1 MTSLFFDSPMEDQL
15 RRLRLFEGHL
25 FLYGANDS
33 TKELVQFARET
44 IQESFP
50 GLDPQKAQSSM
61 EVREFVDIVAPLKT
75 KFTNHERT
83 KALVRN
89 LLVEFGCDL
98 EKTYF
103 DVPRMRVV
111 TGGGYLSAGVGYAY
125 KAHRDTWYSGP
136 SCQVN
141 WWMPVYDLE
150 PERSMALYPAYFQ
163 HPIKN
168 SSNEFDYD
176 EWCNV
181 GRKQAVEH
189 VTVDSRKHPLP
200 REQIDEAHETRIVC
214 RAAATLLFSG
224 AQLHATVPNTSG
236 LTRFSLDFRT
246 VHLDDL
252 LNRRGARNV
261 DSSATGSTVRDF
273 IRASDLEPI
282 PASSFS
288 AS

>member
-1 MTSLFFDSPMEDQL
+1 MTSIFFDSPMQDQL
-15 RRLRLFEGHL
+15 RRSRLFEGNL
-25 FLYGANDS
+25 FLYGATDA

-44 IQESFP
+44 IHESFS
-50 GLDPQKAQSSM
+50 GLDPQRAQSSM
-61 EVREFVDIVAPLKT
+61 EVEDYVAIIAPLKT

-83 KALVRN
+83 KALVQKS
-89 LLVEFGCDL
+89 LVDFGCDM

-103 DVPRMRVV
+103 DVPRLRVV
-111 TGGGYLSAGVGYAY
+111 TDGGYLSSGVGYAY

-136 SCQVN
+136 NCQIN

-150 PERSMALYPAYFQ
+150 PERAMALYPAYFQ
-163 HPIKN
+163 QPIQN

-176 EWCNV
+176 DWV
-181 GRKQAVEH
+181 TTGRKSAIEH
-189 VTVDSRKHPLP
+189 VKTDSRKHPLP
-200 REQIDEAHETRIVC
+200 REQIDEANETRIVC
-214 RAAATLLFSG
+214 GAAATLLFSG

-252 LNRRGARNV
+252 LNGRGARNV
-261 DSSATGSTVRDF
+261 DSSATGTTVRDF
-273 IRASDLEPI
+273 IRASDLSPI
-282 PASSFS
+282 PAHSFS